1 MAPLIHDSPSNVDFH
16 TNDGGIDT
24 YFYEQSSS
32 QCQSSPS
39 LSLSQEND
47 SGTRKD
53 LKTMTKKKTV
63 QFSKYSLQ
71 YTVPSLDEY
80 TPAELQSMHLTAKDY
95 ERIRDE
101 NAIIVRSA
109 TAAWQKQTGKSFS
122 FFACEETDR
131 FSIRGLEPYFEHI
144 SQQRRLE
151 ITSYVS
157 LVLQEQEYFRRRFV
171 SAVSQDDIDATMES
185 PEPPKAI
192 VSWLHQLTSQSA
204 LRAYYTGLWDAQH

>member
-1 MAPLIHDSPSNVDFH
+1 MAPLIHDSPSTVDFH
-16 TNDGGIDT
+16 TNDAGIDT

-32 QCQSSPS
+32 QCQSPPASS
-39 LSLSQEND
+39 LPQEND
-47 SGTRKD
+47 LGTSMD
-53 LKTMTKKKTV
+53 LKTKKKTV

-80 TPAELQSMHLTAKDY
+80 TPAELESMHLTAKDY
-95 ERIRDE
+95 ERIRNE
-101 NAIIVRSA
+101 NAVIVRSA
-109 TAAWQKQTGKSFS
+109 TAALQKQTGESFN
-122 FFACEETDR
+122 FFAYEEMDR

-157 LVLQEQEYFRRRFV
+157 LVLQEQEHFHRRFV
-171 SAVSQDDIDATMES
+171 SVVSQDDSDTTMESS
-185 PEPPKAI
+185 PEPPKAT
-192 VSWLHQLTSQSA
+192 VSWIQQLTSQSA